1 MNKFFSRILL
11 LGALVMMV
19 MTTGCQK
26 DGVVTLR
33 AKINHFDRQGKVILG
48 GDNLRTP
55 YWRNGDKMIV
65 NNSII
70 TLSFNDPDNVP
81 IEVPTASAYWAVF
94 PAGIFSSASDV
105 DNRININLPSL
116 QPYVLDGQDQSLNA
130 PMAAYLTSDNSPL
143 TFSNLGAVLAIQIVN
158 NTPHST
164 ITVDSVTVEAT
175 GIPLCGAGYINNIE
189 SDSRHVVLTSTSED
203 DKKVVLA
210 VENTDQTLNRR
221 SVSMNLPVGGSAKTV
236 YVYVPASLYTPNRY
250 RITVHAVAGTED
262 VSVTHE
268 QSESNP
274 NAGSIPCNS
283 LVDVRFEMG
292 NVQFPTG
299 AVHGYFSV
307 SPTQQVYFSNGNL
320 QYQPSTGTWRFAEN
334 QWDAVCGSVCIGTV
348 PGSDNASIA
357 ANYSGWIDLFGWGTS
372 GYTDSRRTFNPTETN
387 SSYQNYPYTVTNISG
402 TEYDWG
408 YHNSI
413 SNGGNQ
419 VHMWRTLTKG
429 EWEYLL
435 KFRHFDNNE
444 NHYGLGYSYKSV
456 TISDITIGNNVNM
469 KGIIV
474 FPDGYTDQSSVP
486 STLASDEIPE
496 GCLFLPGVGAYRNGT
511 MLQYNS
517 QVEKAYYWSGTR
529 YASDNTMAYSM
540 PLPVPSPI
548 GCNSLKLQL
557 GCAVRL
563 VKDVE

>member
-48 GDNLRTP
+48 GDNHRTP

-65 NNSII
+65 NNNII

-81 IEVPTASAYWAVF
+81 VEVPTASAYWAVF

-175 GIPLCGAGYINNIE
+175 GIPLCGEGYINNIE

-320 QYQPSTGTWRFAEN
+320 QYQPSTTTWRFAEN
-334 QWDAVCGSVCIGTV
+334 QWDFIGEGSTNTLYPGTV
-348 PGSDNASIA
+348 EGSSNKKRSTSG
-357 ANYSGWIDLFGWGTS
+357 YTGWIDLYGWGTS
-372 GYTDSRRTFNPTETN
+372 GYSTYSPINIGGLYTYPNVSDISETD
-387 SSYQNYPYTVTNISG
+387 
-402 TEYDWG
+402 YDWG
-408 YHNSI
+408 YYNQI
-413 SNGGNQ
+413 NNGGNQ
-419 VHMWRTLTKG
+419 NHMWRTLKKD
-429 EWEYLL
+429 EWIHILTQRCFTINGVE
-435 KFRHFDNNE
+435 HFGNN
-444 NHYGLGYSYKSV
+444 YSYKYVTLNVTSDLSV
-456 TISDITIGNNVNM
+456 PGLL
-469 KGIIV
+469 V
-474 FPDGYTDQSSVP
+474 FPDGYTEQSNVSSP
-486 STLASDEIPE
+486 LDEIPA
-496 GCLFLPGVGAYRNGT
+496 GCVFLPGRGGCQSGNTLVQPTYGW
-511 MLQYNS
+511 
-517 QVEKAYYWSGTR
+517 YWSSTKHQ
-529 YASDNTMAYSM
+529 ASTAYFVQILSSSQPINTSSSTNVGYG
-540 PLPVPSPI
+540 L
-548 GCNSLKLQL
+548 
-557 GCAVRL
+557 AVRL

>member
-11 LGALVMMV
+11 LGAFVMMV

-48 GDNLRTP
+48 GDNHRTP
-55 YWRNGDKMIV
+55 SWRNGDKMIV
-65 NNSII
+65 NNNII

-81 IEVPTASAYWAVF
+81 VEVPTASAYWAVF

-130 PMAAYLTSDNSPL
+130 PMAAYLTSDNNPL

-320 QYQPSTGTWRFAEN
+320 QYQPSTSTWRFAEH
-334 QWDAVCGSVCIGTV
+334 QWDYIGE
-348 PGSDNASIA
+348 GNANISDT
-357 ANYSGWIDLFGWGTS
+357 YDGWIDLFAWGTGDHPTDTS
-372 GYTDSRRTFNPTETN
+372 TYMEHVVYANFVDWGVNPISNWNGFADQWWTLDWSDWHYLLYRRNTDSGILYA
-387 SSYQNYPYTVTNISG
+387 SATVNDI
-402 TEYDWG
+402 
-408 YHNSI
+408 
-413 SNGGNQ
+413 
-419 VHMWRTLTKG
+419 
-429 EWEYLL
+429 
-435 KFRHFDNNE
+435 
-444 NHYGLGYSYKSV
+444 YGLILLPDNWDESV
-456 TISDITIGNNVNM
+456 FAIIDYNHGSPFSSNVITES
-469 KGIIV
+469 
-474 FPDGYTDQSSVP
+474 QW
-486 STLASDEIPE
+486 EIME
-496 GCLFLPGVGAYRNGT
+496 RYGAIFLPAAGVRRGATLMWVQEAGLYWIAGPSDPFAYVFYVQCFGGT
-511 MLQYNS
+511 VGMPNYCP
-517 QVEKAYYWSGTR
+517 R
-529 YASDNTMAYSM
+529 YAGLS
-540 PLPVPSPI
+540 
-548 GCNSLKLQL
+548 
-557 GCAVRL
+557 VRL
-563 VKDVE
+563 VRDTE